1 MIRKLRTIMVLLLIL
16 SLVACQ
22 PASVQQKG
30 SINNKDWQQRLEEQL
45 PLLGHRNWILIVDKA
60 YPAPHNSDIVIINT
74 GAEMMDVLR
83 EMDSIFQVQAHI
95 KPIIYQDAELNYLD
109 EGLVKGVDKYKKE
122 VKALWSKYTVQDIP
136 HEAIFKKI
144 DEASKLFKVVVLKTE
159 SLQPYT
165 SVFIELDCGYW
176 DAKRE
181 DSLRSRIH

>member
-1 MIRKLRTIMVLLLIL
+1 MTRRLKNIMALLLIL
-16 SLVACQ
+16 SLAACQ
-22 PASVQQKG
+22 PATVQQKG
-30 SINNKDWQQRLEEQL
+30 SVNKKDWQQRMEEQM

-60 YPAPHNSDIVIINT
+60 YPAPNNSDILMINT
-74 GAEMMDVLR
+74 GAEMIDVLR
-83 EMDSIFQVQAHI
+83 AMDSIFQVQAHI
-95 KPIIYQDAELNYLD
+95 KPVIYQDTELNYLD

-122 VKALWSKYTVQDIP
+122 VKTIWSKYTVQEIP

-144 DEASKLFKVVVLKTE
+144 DEASKLFKVIVLKTE

-181 DSLRSRIH
+181 ESLRSRIH

>member
-1 MIRKLRTIMVLLLIL
+1 MIKRLKNIIVLLGVL
-16 SLVACQ
+16 SLTSCQ
-22 PASVQQKG
+22 PASIQEKKSLKNQEWEQK
-30 SINNKDWQQRLEEQL
+30 LEEQL

-60 YPAPHNSDIVIINT
+60 YPAPNNADILMINT
-74 GAEMMDVLR
+74 GAPMMDVLHK
-83 EMDSIFQVQAHI
+83 MDSMFQVQPHI

-109 EGLVKGVDKYKKE
+109 EDLVKGVDVYKKE
-122 VKALWSKYTVQDIP
+122 IKSLWSKYKVQEIP

-165 SVFIELDCGYW
+165 SVFMELDCGYW

-181 DSLRSRIH
+181 ESLRSRIR